1 MAKNPIMSLYEL
13 SVKGNFPVQ
22 FELLSTSG
30 PSHKPTFH
38 FRATA
43 KGVSADGRGSSK
55 QVAKTAAAS
64 SLLDLL
70 SSSPGQPNSKSLA
83 STVVKTLNEVSMV
96 SDSAAVENVKNAL
109 RNKISDP
116 ITALQEDCAKNKWCV
131 PKYVDVAQKG
141 TSDFWVQVSV
151 KDISRTGRGSTK
163 RAAKHEAA
171 LRLLSAIKAMSYE
184 EREEKLCFLE
194 SKYSTGNLDLDRD
207 AVLTA
212 IFPTQLQRLP
222 ESELRALERFMAE
235 SNLPS
240 SKHLDFLSYLCR
252 FINCRHTF
260 VSLAKNADGAHFCL
274 LSLTTVP
281 TSVFYGVGASMPLAH
296 EHAAMNALFYIHAA
310 TRRIAEE
317 NVHSCIA

>member
-116 ITALQEDCAKNKWCV
+116 ITALQEDCAKNKW
-131 PKYVDVAQKG
+131 KG
-141 TSDFWVQVSV
+141 KHQTSSEARSSTAPFKPNFSGFLKVNYEHW
-151 KDISRTGRGSTK
+151 RGLWQNRIC
-163 RAAKHEAA
+163 RAASIWIFFLIFVDSSTAGI
-171 LRLLSAIKAMSYE
+171 LLSPWPK
-184 EREEKLCFLE
+184 
-194 SKYSTGNLDLDRD
+194 T
-207 AVLTA
+207 LT
-212 IFPTQLQRLP
+212 
-222 ESELRALERFMAE
+222 E
-235 SNLPS
+235 
-240 SKHLDFLSYLCR
+240 
-252 FINCRHTF
+252 HTF
-260 VSLAKNADGAHFCL
+260 AC
-274 LSLTTVP
+274 
-281 TSVFYGVGASMPLAH
+281 
-296 EHAAMNALFYIHAA
+296 
-310 TRRIAEE
+310 
-317 NVHSCIA
+317 